1 MTVEMVTE
9 NIKGQRYNLLINIL
23 AKHCDC
29 FAFVENRQL
38 MEIEEERLAYVDELI
53 ADIKKHLLERKIQR
67 EWETTKLRGAT
78 AYVYY
83 FQMNNAT
90 KLFLRDQSDSLFGWT
105 GLLPEDL
112 MFYQKDQ
119 CLLATCSH
127 ESYFL
132 VDNVIWNEFLTN
144 TK

>member
-1 MTVEMVTE
+1 MVTE

-38 MEIEEERLAYVDELI
+38 IEIEEERLAYVDELI

-90 KLFLRDQSDSLFGWT
+90 
-105 GLLPEDL
+105 
-112 MFYQKDQ
+112 
-119 CLLATCSH
+119 
-127 ESYFL
+127 
-132 VDNVIWNEFLTN
+132 
-144 TK
+144 